1 MVRRPLPWFAI
12 FRLVNQQQLLR
23 NEYLAPENR
32 ILRAQLPKR
41 MRLTDTA
48 RIPGGPGSDASS
60 ANCLSRWRERIGF
73 EAQFPFIPKTGE
85 SAETPTSAP
94 VCRD

>member
-41 MRLTDTA
+41 MLLTDPQRCALADTGRRLGRKVRRA
-48 RIPGGPGSDASS
+48 RRVRGETGHDSGVVPTTD
-60 ANCLSRWRERIGF
+60 RRE
-73 EAQFPFIPKTGE
+73 
-85 SAETPTSAP
+85 
-94 VCRD
+94 V